1 MIVAR
6 FGLLVHGPAGL
17 LRFIIIITIIII
29 TITILMCNTVT
40 CILYSLYIE
49 RSSTNQS
56 STQFHSMVK

>member
-17 LRFIIIITIIII
+17 LRFIIIITIII

>member
-17 LRFIIIITIIII
+17 LRFIIIITIII

-40 CILYSLYIE
+40 CILCSLYVE
-49 RSSTNQS
+49 RSSTN
-56 STQFHSMVK
+56 